1 MVYIAVNLTKSK
13 CTLKCVITMDFALL
27 YAFKT
32 IVIQC
37 INIIIITHVSENF
50 SEKTQ
55 ISSLC
60 IGGHTCIYYIGK
72 YILIQF
78 GVGWYIFCPLDIP
91 ICKFSTYSLFEYTY
105 MAMTI
110 WPQSSF
116 PLAVT
121 DKIKSHLEAATEE
134 MSIEEVVSISWK
146 LDPLIKR
153 YPIWLYLTT
162 YTAVHVHPSNI
173 STLYVSYKSSWCV
186 LQITRRIISIDSEI
200 IEK

>member
-1 MVYIAVNLTKSK
+1 MHWSYMHILHWRIYFDSIWSWMIHF
-13 CTLKCVITMDFALL
+13 LFPW
-27 YAFKT
+27 
-32 IVIQC
+32 
-37 INIIIITHVSENF
+37 
-50 SEKTQ
+50 
-55 ISSLC
+55 
-60 IGGHTCIYYIGK
+60 HTY
-72 YILIQF
+72 
-78 GVGWYIFCPLDIP
+78 

-186 LQITRRIISIDSEI
+186 LQITRRIISIDSEM